1 MQRPLA
7 LSLLLVGAAICGVAM
22 WSSNARSEVRAQA
35 RQQRPPVVVE
45 VAPHGEEVL
54 ARALLLLLS
63 QTQRQTA
70 VLGER
75 PEPAFL
81 LQRAVSPTVI
91 VAGRGVRYAD
101 LPPSAQAVLLRLVEQ
116 CAGRCRGTDVGPA
129 LTAAARGRGELSF
142 AFAGGD
148 ALGGPCYVR
157 LHGEAFV
164 AEWLRTPAGREH
176 AVWRDF
182 AADAKE
188 PWLGARV
195 AGELGGR

>member
-1 MQRPLA
+1 MQVPFA
-7 LSLLLVGAAICGVAM
+7 LSLLLAGAAICGVAM
-22 WSSNARSEVRAQA
+22 WSSTRSNEVRAMEQA
-35 RQQRPPVVVE
+35 APVVVD
-45 VAPHGEEVL
+45 VAANGEEVL
-54 ARALLLLLS
+54 ARALLMLMS
-63 QTQRQTA
+63 QTQRGQA

-75 PEPAFL
+75 PLPSFL

-101 LPPSAQAVLLRLVEQ
+101 LAPSAQAVLLRLVEQ
-116 CAGRCRGTDVGPA
+116 CAGRCRGADVGAA
-129 LTAAARGRGELSF
+129 LAAAARGRGELSF

-148 ALGGPCYVR
+148 TLGGPCYVR

-164 AEWLRTPAGREH
+164 AEWLRTKAGREH

-182 AADAKE
+182 VADAKE

-195 AGELGGR
+195 AGELAGR

>member
-1 MQRPLA
+1 MQRPFA
-7 LSLLLVGAAICGVAM
+7 LSLLLAGAAICGVAM
-22 WSSNARSEVRAQA
+22 WSSNARNEVRAQQ
-35 RQQRPPVVVE
+35 QQRQPVVVE

-63 QTQRQTA
+63 QTQRNA
-70 VLGER
+70 ACLGER

-101 LPPSAQAVLLRLVEQ
+101 LPPPAEQ
-116 CAGRCRGTDVGPA
+116 CAGRSRGADVGAA
-129 LTAAARGRGELSF
+129 LTVAGRGRSELSF

-157 LHGEAFV
+157 LHGEGFV

-195 AGELGGR
+195 ASELGGR

>member
-1 MQRPLA
+1 MQRSFA
-7 LSLLLVGAAICGVAM
+7 LSLLLAGAAICGVAM

-35 RQQRPPVVVE
+35 QQARPVVVE
-45 VAPHGEEVL
+45 VVPHGEEVL

-63 QTQRQTA
+63 QTQRNAA

-91 VAGRGVRYAD
+91 VAGRGVRHAD
-101 LPPSAQAVLLRLVEQ
+101 LPPAAQVVLLRLVEQ
-116 CAGRCRGTDVGPA
+116 CAGRCRGADVGTA
-129 LTAAARGRGELSF
+129 LTTAARGRSELSF

-157 LHGEAFV
+157 LHGEGFV

-176 AVWRDF
+176 TVWRDF
-182 AADAKE
+182 VADAKE

-195 AGELGGR
+195 ASELGGR